1 MQSLPNEDRE
11 PRTIARLDNRA
22 RWIGAGALGG
32 ALLLQVAIVVTAALR
47 NGSSSYNDSSSVLFS
62 HQHHYSDV
70 TAVAGLNCAWL
81 VAITL
86 LAWPIARLWS
96 WDIHD
101 TWDHPVVNSAARVV
115 YPIVAVCLLIGLWWI
130 FSEQA
135 RALNR
140 HLVSPW
146 ALFVTL
152 PHGTPELGALLL
164 PLAAAAS
171 CIFAPAA
178 RPGRLL
184 LRAVSVS
191 VPLIFVAALIEVYL
205 TPHLLIPFEL

>member
-1 MQSLPNEDRE
+1 V
-11 PRTIARLDNRA
+11 
-22 RWIGAGALGG
+22 
-32 ALLLQVAIVVTAALR
+32 LL
-47 NGSSSYNDSSSVLFS
+47 SY
-62 HQHHYSDV
+62 QHRFSDV
-70 TAVAGLNCAWL
+70 AGIAGMNGAWL
-81 VAITL
+81 VAISM

-96 WDIHD
+96 WGIHD
-101 TWDHPVVNSAARVV
+101 TWDHPAVNITARIV
-115 YPIVAVCLLIGLWWI
+115 YPFVAFCLLTGLWWV

-135 RALNR
+135 RALDGR
-140 HLVSPW
+140 LVSHW

-152 PHGTPELGALLL
+152 LHGTPELGALLL

-191 VPLIFVAALIEVYL
+191 VPLVLIAAFVEVYV
-205 TPHLLIPFEL
+205 TPHLLVPLQA